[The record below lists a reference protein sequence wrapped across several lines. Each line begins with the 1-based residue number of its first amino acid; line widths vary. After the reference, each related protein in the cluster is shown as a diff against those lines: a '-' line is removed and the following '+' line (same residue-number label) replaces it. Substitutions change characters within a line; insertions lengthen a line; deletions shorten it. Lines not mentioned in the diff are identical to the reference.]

1 MSGLGSAGKFK
12 KSQSNSDLKPHRALY
27 PPHMQIKIRTEN
39 SRGRRQGRLLCVSSP
54 AFLRS
59 CLRGQDG
66 LSCGEGSNSGER
78 ERVHFIP
85 FQKLPHHPHWPDWAQ
100 VGVLMCV
107 MMLQSKKGILMEAR
121 GDGCARRR
129 NFGHTGEDR
138 SLHVSS
144 PCFAVPSAA
153 PLPPSHRLLLLDPT
167 GFLSPPASASRPVPL
182 PLSLSSQGSQL
193 RHLSCLLSREHPLL
207 PFPPT
212 CLHHTHRFSST
223 PGSRTYLLPF

>member
-1 MSGLGSAGKFK
+1 
-12 KSQSNSDLKPHRALY
+12 
-27 PPHMQIKIRTEN
+27 
-39 SRGRRQGRLLCVSSP
+39 
-54 AFLRS
+54 
-59 CLRGQDG
+59 
-66 LSCGEGSNSGER
+66 
-78 ERVHFIP
+78 
-85 FQKLPHHPHWPDWAQ
+85 
-100 VGVLMCV
+100 MCV

-153 PLPPSHRLLLLDPT
+153 PLPPSRRLLLLDPT

-207 PFPPT
+207 PFPRPAFT
-212 CLHHTHRFSST
+212 TLTDSVLPWIYNLPFT
-223 PGSRTYLLPF
+223 LLDGNGLTFLEVMTKLWILVYLLSD